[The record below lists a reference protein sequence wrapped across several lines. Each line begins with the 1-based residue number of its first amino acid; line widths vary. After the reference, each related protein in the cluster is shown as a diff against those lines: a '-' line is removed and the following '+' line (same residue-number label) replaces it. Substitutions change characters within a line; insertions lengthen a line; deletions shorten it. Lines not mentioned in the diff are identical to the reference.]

1 MRLFT
6 KSDAPDTPLGL
17 VERTAYM
24 SGKAGISMINAV
36 ISTFLMFYY
45 TDVMM
50 LNAGILGTL
59 LLISRVFDGVTDVVM
74 GMVVDRTHSK
84 HGKARAWVLWTC
96 IPYAVS
102 GVLLVCVPGGATEMV
117 QYIYVFITYNLCN
130 SICLTALYVPYNA
143 MMVNMTTNPYE
154 RGLLGIFVMVGTTVS
169 NLAVQNT
176 IMKATSALGGDQRAW
191 QIVVGI
197 YALISLILSL
207 FCFFFTKERTTD
219 IKSGEVHKKVD
230 IKLELSAVLK
240 NKYWL
245 IMIAVTFF
253 ALMFT
258 SLFGTAGIY
267 YAAGVLRDSEAFSSI
282 ISAMTLSQLVFLFLA
297 FIPMKKFG
305 KRNTIL
311 AGMALITLGCLI
323 EVFLPATVT
332 VTTMLGIVKGT
343 GAGLAGAV
351 MSGMVADTIDYG
363 EWKTG
368 FKAEGIG
375 VAATTVATKVAN
387 GLAAVVVGWLLEIGQ
402 YDGAAAIQSQRAI
415 NALTT
420 CWIWLPLFFAGVATV
435 LLFFY
440 NLDKIYPEI
449 QKELEQR
456 RNNKEEAAEQG

>member
-6 KSDAPDTPLGL
+6 KSDAPDTTLGL

-191 QIVVGI
+191 QIVV
-197 YALISLILSL
+197 
-207 FCFFFTKERTTD
+207 
-219 IKSGEVHKKVD
+219 
-230 IKLELSAVLK
+230 
-240 NKYWL
+240 
-245 IMIAVTFF
+245 
-253 ALMFT
+253 
-258 SLFGTAGIY
+258 
-267 YAAGVLRDSEAFSSI
+267 
-282 ISAMTLSQLVFLFLA
+282 
-297 FIPMKKFG
+297 
-305 KRNTIL
+305 
-311 AGMALITLGCLI
+311 
-323 EVFLPATVT
+323 
-332 VTTMLGIVKGT
+332 
-343 GAGLAGAV
+343 
-351 MSGMVADTIDYG
+351 
-363 EWKTG
+363 
-368 FKAEGIG
+368 
-375 VAATTVATKVAN
+375 
-387 GLAAVVVGWLLEIGQ
+387 
-402 YDGAAAIQSQRAI
+402 
-415 NALTT
+415 
-420 CWIWLPLFFAGVATV
+420 
-435 LLFFY
+435 
-440 NLDKIYPEI
+440 
-449 QKELEQR
+449 
-456 RNNKEEAAEQG
+456 